1 MLNYPVD
8 IKQVSSESYRAVWVD
23 FPDLPQG
30 QGKDARAAFEALI
43 DNSFSIVSDLIARNL
58 HAVPSPDEGRP
69 VVRFSPPGQ
78 ILPTH
83 VNRLLSVTR
92 NGTNMVTFSWTND
105 FTYVE

>member
-8 IKQVSSESYRAVWVD
+8 IKQTSSETFRAVWVD

-43 DNSFSIVSDLIARNL
+43 DNSFAIISDLVARNL
-58 HAVPSPDEGRP
+58 HPTPSAGEGRP

-78 ILPTH
+78 IVPTH
-83 VNRLLSVTR
+83 VNRLMSVTR
-92 NGTNMVTFSWTND
+92 NGTYMATFGWTND